1 MSAQILLRA
10 CQKLRILNNMQN
22 RLKVIAVSI
31 YQTFFITALVLAE
44 EVKKL
49 TNPLPTDDVPQLI
62 GLIIKYL
69 MGLLGSVA
77 LVMFLYGG
85 FLWLTAAGE
94 ATKVTK
100 GKETL
105 IWAALG
111 LVIIFASYS
120 IVNFIF
126 GALAK

>member
-1 MSAQILLRA
+1 
-10 CQKLRILNNMQN
+10 MQN

>member
-1 MSAQILLRA
+1 MLR
-10 CQKLRILNNMQN
+10 
-22 RLKVIAVSI
+22 RLKIATLSI
-31 YQTFFITALVLAE
+31 YQTFFITALVLAADD
-44 EVKKL
+44 KL
-49 TNPLPTDDVPQLI
+49 VNPLCQGLSVDQCTLPAII
-62 GLIIKYL
+62 GRIIKYL

-85 FLWLTAAGE
+85 FLWLTAAGNE
-94 ATKVTK
+94 TKITK
-100 GKETL
+100 GRETL

-111 LVIIFASYS
+111 LVLIFASYI